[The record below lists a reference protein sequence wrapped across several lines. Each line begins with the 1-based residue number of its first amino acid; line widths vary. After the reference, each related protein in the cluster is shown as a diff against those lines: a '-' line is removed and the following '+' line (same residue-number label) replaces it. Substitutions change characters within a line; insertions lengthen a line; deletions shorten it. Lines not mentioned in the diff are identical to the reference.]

1 LPGQRML
8 DPYRLQLPEDLP
20 PGTYL
25 IEAGLY
31 EMTGKRRL
39 HMANPAGNLIGD
51 RIILGALQ
59 IDE

>member
-1 LPGQRML
+1 ML
-8 DPYRLQLPEDLP
+8 DPYRLEIPEDLP

-39 HMANPAGNLIGD
+39 HIADEAGNLVGD
-51 RIILGALQ
+51 RLILGAIQ
-59 IDE
+59 IEE